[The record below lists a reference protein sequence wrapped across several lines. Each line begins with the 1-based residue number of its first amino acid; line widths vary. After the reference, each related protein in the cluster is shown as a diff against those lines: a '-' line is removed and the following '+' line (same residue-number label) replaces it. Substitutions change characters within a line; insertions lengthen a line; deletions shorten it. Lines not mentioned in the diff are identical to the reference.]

1 MRQASHCSN
10 TYSIHKQTV
19 SSQTFKKSRAHNVV
33 TYLVAFELS
42 PRCFMGQFRTFP
54 LCFHF
59 GKFSFQALDTTPV
72 AFRGGTK
79 LREKQEARL
88 RILQVF
94 RCPLFSP
101 LRPLTPLTF
110 TKTDTSVPLQFLY
123 HQHSIS
129 TAVIKA
135 PANVC
140 VVLQTFCIVSETLFG
155 NNIFQV
161 LLHVCAH
168 TKDLVRKHSL
178 LSTKEQCS

>member
-1 MRQASHCSN
+1 MSCAALEEKHSRNWLIDWFICGERLIMRQASHCSN

-110 TKTDTSVPLQFLY
+110 IVYQNWYFCPTTVLVS
-123 HQHSIS
+123 
-129 TAVIKA
+129 
-135 PANVC
+135 PALDFYGC
-140 VVLQTFCIVSETLFG
+140 
-155 NNIFQV
+155 
-161 LLHVCAH
+161 H
-168 TKDLVRKHSL
+168 
-178 LSTKEQCS
+178 